1 MQKSAVFNINLNAK
15 DNGHWTAFHW
25 TCKYGLASI
34 VEVMME
40 KADYVNL
47 DFTIKDLDGKT
58 GLDLAQNAGKT
69 EVVKLIKRKL
79 KSISL

>member
-1 MQKSAVFNINLNAK
+1 MAPALPPP
-15 DNGHWTAFHW
+15 
-25 TCKYGLASI
+25 LI